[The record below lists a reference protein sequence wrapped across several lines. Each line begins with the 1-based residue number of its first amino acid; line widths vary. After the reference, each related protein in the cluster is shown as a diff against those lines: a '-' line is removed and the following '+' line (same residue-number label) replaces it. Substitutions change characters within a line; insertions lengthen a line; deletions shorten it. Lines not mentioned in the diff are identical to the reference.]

1 MTDFLVHSD
10 YKPKMD
16 KRREDRINV
25 ALDRCNACRPGW
37 RVIIDGQ
44 EATIL
49 RGVNWKRGRGTLMP
63 GNDEY
68 NVIASEN
75 EEVRQP

>member
-1 MTDFLVHSD
+1 MTGFLVHAD

-25 ALDRCNACRPGW
+25 ALDRCNAWRPGG

-49 RGVNWKRGRGTLMP
+49 RGVNWKPGRGTLMP
-63 GNDEY
+63 ANDEY
-68 NVIASEN
+68 NVFGSEN
-75 EEVRQP
+75 ERVEQ